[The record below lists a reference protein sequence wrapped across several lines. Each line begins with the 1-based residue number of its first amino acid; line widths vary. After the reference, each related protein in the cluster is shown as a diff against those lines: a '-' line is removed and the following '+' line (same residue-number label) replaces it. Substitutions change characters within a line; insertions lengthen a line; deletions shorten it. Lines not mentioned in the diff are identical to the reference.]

1 MSRHSTTNSFSGTPS
16 YLRTAD
22 IHASAPVL
30 RSGSQSALSH
40 LQALLRPPKKIKS
53 VPPIKH
59 DPLTSATDM
68 NSHYENITFSSQHQ
82 SESPAFSTS
91 SPYECRMLSLSLPQ
105 SLSTKSLL
113 GSSGQ
118 FTSGL
123 LSAASVSVAQNTSV
137 PPSLSCN
144 NSASNIPARIGS
156 ASRSHPPVPS
166 PYPLASIAPSIA
178 LCHATQRP
186 THTIP
191 LRAIPQPPDSRTHG
205 STFCPRGS
213 LDRRSPLRQLPPEHN
228 LDSFSS
234 ANVSDLNLTLPVS
247 ASVISIEKSHPN
259 DGTST
264 FEPVTDCPLQSLSP
278 IAPSALRRTEGYH
291 HRHTSEGPCK
301 KKHEVGSLSVEHT
314 WRLNEGQ
321 EREQKSNRIFSLS
334 RSRDVLEQKQNDST
348 KERPSHNSRSRSQ
361 SSRPGSH
368 RSRSFSTLIQRTRF
382 LTSPKPDLPSKPSGS
397 GASGWSVSRV
407 NTQQFNNRGRSFL
420 SFSDHLHLIII
431 SVQHFTIP

>member
-1 MSRHSTTNSFSGTPS
+1 
-16 YLRTAD
+16 
-22 IHASAPVL
+22 
-30 RSGSQSALSH
+30 
-40 LQALLRPPKKIKS
+40 
-53 VPPIKH
+53 
-59 DPLTSATDM
+59 M
-68 NSHYENITFSSQHQ
+68 NSHYENITFSSQYQ

-105 SLSTKSLL
+105 SLNTKSLL
-113 GSSGQ
+113 GSAGQ

-123 LSAASVSVAQNTSV
+123 LSTASVSVAQNTSV
-137 PPSLSCN
+137 PPSLSRN
-144 NSASNIPARIGS
+144 NSASNIPARTGS
-156 ASRSHPPVPS
+156 ASRSHPSVPS
-166 PYPLASIAPSIA
+166 PYPPASIAPSIA
-178 LCHATQRP
+178 HATQRP
-186 THTIP
+186 THTIT

-205 STFCPRGS
+205 FTFCPRGS

-228 LDSFSS
+228 LDSSSS

-278 IAPSALRRTEGYH
+278 IAPSALPTIRRTEGYH
-291 HRHTSEGPCK
+291 HRRTSEGPCK
-301 KKHEVGSLSVEHT
+301 KKHEVGSLSLEHT

-321 EREQKSNRIFSLS
+321 EHEQKSNRIFSLS
-334 RSRDVLEQKQNDST
+334 RSRDVLEQKQNVST
-348 KERPSHNSRSRSQ
+348 KERPSHNSRSRPQ

-368 RSRSFSTLIQRTRF
+368 RSCSFSTLIQRTRF

-397 GASGWSVSRV
+397 GAPGWSVSRV
-407 NTQQFNNRGRSFL
+407 HTQRFNNRGRSFL
-420 SFSDHLHLIII
+420 SFSNHLHLIII